1 MSRLLLSAIV
11 LAVAAQS
18 IISAAEQELF
28 PPIGDRYTNIPEDAK
43 AIVKSLKKLEART
56 EIGIAFSD
64 YEKAVAELYAEI
76 KVFTESTDSEA
87 IPELRALLKN
97 AIDCHMHVREAWGR
111 SLATED
117 ALEKFTAQMQLIEV
131 QPLMW
136 KASSLS
142 ATLAREFVE
151 RPKDDLAVVQQA
163 VVEEL
168 PKISFATVLASIR
181 DAREKHSIQQTRERE
196 KKQAEEE
203 AKQKERE
210 LELRQSRAQASGHPI
225 PAADEAIDKQDV
237 EALLFQK
244 NELGEGLYCVVV
256 KPPHF
261 FEIAKKLPP
270 SNKEGYIDIFRGK
283 AVAGKES
290 GHIAG
295 FLYADVGAASVTY
308 DLLRSQPDGLDT
320 VGEPIKK
327 SEPKLGNAA
336 AATESSMGSCLTFR
350 RGGGVVRVSVG
361 QATLKEVLA
370 YAKQVDSRLMELFP
384 DAAIA
389 DARGTKADPD
399 DNSLDIRN
407 AAAMAAEIVDSGGE
421 SGSNA
426 KRLLALVKTSE
437 WKRKNAKEQPLKGT
451 LVQITDEGAVF
462 ETLNGEVVIPVR
474 ELSAESGAK
483 VSRVRDLGRKILAKP
498 DEGGKSR

>member
-11 LAVAAQS
+11 LAVVAQS
-18 IISAAEQELF
+18 IISAAEQEPF

-64 YEKAVAELYAEI
+64 YEKAVAEIYAEI

-163 VVEEL
+163 VVEGL
-168 PKISFATVLASIR
+168 PKISAATVLASIR
-181 DAREKHSIQQTRERE
+181 DAQEKHSTQRASEQ
-196 KKQAEEE
+196 E
-203 AKQKERE
+203 AKKKEWE

-225 PAADEAIDKQDV
+225 PAADESLDKQDV
-237 EALLFQK
+237 GPLVFQK
-244 NELGEGLYCVVV
+244 NELGEGLHCGAVLPLNFDVD
-256 KPPHF
+256 F
-261 FEIAKKLPP
+261 NEIAKKLPP
-270 SNKEGYIDIFRGK
+270 SNKEGCLGIFRGEG
-283 AVAGKES
+283 VARERCGDV
-290 GHIAG
+290 AG
-295 FLYADVGAASVTY
+295 FLYADVGAASATY
-308 DLLRSQPDGLDT
+308 DLLRSQPDGFYNFFN
-320 VGEPIKK
+320 VPIKK

-336 AATESSMGSCLTFR
+336 AATESSVGSCLTFR
-350 RGGGVVRVSVG
+350 RGGGVVRVRVG
-361 QATLKEVLA
+361 RATLKEVLA
-370 YAKQVDSRLMELFP
+370 YAKQVDSRLIRLFP

-389 DARGTKADPD
+389 DTRGTKADPD

-483 VSRVRDLGRKILAKP
+483 VSRARDLGRRILAKP